1 MSRQKLISGCSYM
14 SKSIL
19 EPFQN
24 SLQYSAGAAITVI
37 ALIDQINVLNRD
49 TSPHMISHSYVHSGT
64 FECMHVSIHT
74 YTSLASVDPLWGQE
88 HQCPCG
94 FLPYGIMLGR
104 YFCLLGWL
112 LDMVFIW
119 IGNLFS
125 FESIYSTGKRRG
137 RPRRGVAIRSAHR
150 SALTWRTWVDS
161 GRLEEVERGKCISSH
176 YWCLKTWKNNHHLY
190 SWWKCCLT
198 GALECIVFAFKWSQN
213 IHNPAA
219 TPGQNIFVFICTS
232 IFLYLGGINSR
243 KLFSVDR
250 LPTSAAK
257 GRLIKCHQSEMRV
270 KWTGKSWI
278 FTLIWLTPGGLQSL
292 MAALI
297 CIVLCAPHP
306 FPLTI
311 NSFNTFALI

>member
-1 MSRQKLISGCSYM
+1 
-14 SKSIL
+14 
-19 EPFQN
+19 
-24 SLQYSAGAAITVI
+24 
-37 ALIDQINVLNRD
+37 
-49 TSPHMISHSYVHSGT
+49 MISHSYVHSGT

-104 YFCLLGWL
+104 YFCMLGWL

-176 YWCLKTWKNNHHLY
+176 YWCLHLKLEIEKMLPY
-190 SWWKCCLT
+190 RYFGMCCICLQGVT
-198 GALECIVFAFKWSQN
+198 KHTQSCRHTRTKS
-213 IHNPAA
+213 
-219 TPGQNIFVFICTS
+219 IFVY
-232 IFLYLGGINSR
+232 LYVRLFVFGGN
-243 KLFSVDR
+243 K
-250 LPTSAAK
+250 
-257 GRLIKCHQSEMRV
+257 Q
-270 KWTGKSWI
+270 
-278 FTLIWLTPGGLQSL
+278 
-292 MAALI
+292 
-297 CIVLCAPHP
+297 
-306 FPLTI
+306 
-311 NSFNTFALI
+311 

>member
-1 MSRQKLISGCSYM
+1 MSWIETQ
-14 SKSIL
+14 
-19 EPFQN
+19 
-24 SLQYSAGAAITVI
+24 AH
-37 ALIDQINVLNRD
+37 

-176 YWCLKTWKNNHHLY
+176 YWCLHLKLEIEKKNNHHLY
-190 SWWKCCLT
+190 
-198 GALECIVFAFKWSQN
+198 
-213 IHNPAA
+213 
-219 TPGQNIFVFICTS
+219 
-232 IFLYLGGINSR
+232 
-243 KLFSVDR
+243 
-250 LPTSAAK
+250 
-257 GRLIKCHQSEMRV
+257 
-270 KWTGKSWI
+270 
-278 FTLIWLTPGGLQSL
+278 
-292 MAALI
+292 
-297 CIVLCAPHP
+297 
-306 FPLTI
+306 
-311 NSFNTFALI
+311 